1 MSQKSRLT
9 AFLLCVYTG
18 FFGGHRFYVGKV
30 GTGLIW
36 LFTFGVFG
44 IGFFVDLIMIVV
56 GSFSD
61 KENKRVLA
69 WVTARDVEGNAL
81 HYYT

>member
-1 MSQKSRLT
+1 MSERSRLVT
-9 AFLLCVYTG
+9 LLFCSWLG

-44 IGFFVDLIMIVV
+44 VGWIVDLVMVLSGNFRDKDNKPIMYWFRV
-56 GSFSD
+56 SD
-61 KENKRVLA
+61 PQ
-69 WVTARDVEGNAL
+69 GNVL

>member
-1 MSQKSRLT
+1 MSQKSRLA

-18 FFGGHRFYVGKV
+18 FFGGHRFYVGKT

-36 LFTFGVFG
+36 LFTFGVLG
-44 IGFFVDLIMIVV
+44 IGFIVDLISIII
-56 GSFSD
+56 GSFYD

-69 WVTARDVEGNAL
+69 WVTARDAEGNAL
-81 HYYT
+81 KYYT